1 MMASTTTATLSF
13 EAMIRLA
20 QAAGVPDRELVTCA
34 AIAAAASSRRPAAL
48 GGNADGSRDLGLWQ
62 INDQAHP
69 DVSDTWACDPQ
80 RAAEAMYRMST
91 RGTNWTPW
99 PAYQNGAYKKF
110 LGEALRAWHNVRL
123 DHGYRASA
131 LILLLPVKPL

>member
-1 MMASTTTATLSF
+1 MMATTTTATLSF
-13 EAMIRLA
+13 EEMIRLA

-48 GGNADGSRDLGLWQ
+48 GVNTDGSRDRGLWQ

-69 DVSDTWACDPQ
+69 DVSEACAFDPQ
-80 RAAEAMYRMST
+80 RAAAAMYRMST

-110 LGEALRAWHNVRL
+110 LGEALKARQNVRL
-123 DHGYRASA
+123 DQGYRASD
-131 LILLLPVKPL
+131 LIILLPVNPV